1 MFYNLQ
7 VSHFYYPTQVL
18 GPGFDTQPNICL
30 LLPAISDQLDL
41 LLSTWGGTYNPS
53 LTDNSYIISKRIE
66 EKKRNH
72 RLIQK
77 ESHKMI
83 VSQCSTAPCS
93 LQSIFM
99 AIVSHNVSLA
109 NLCLPGN
116 SITQISE
123 QRRSR
128 AALFRSLVELS
139 SILLFSVDFTFLNG
153 YGSPL

>member
-7 VSHFYYPTQVL
+7 VSHFYYPAQVL
-18 GPGFDTQPNICL
+18 GPGFNAQPNICL

-41 LLSTWGGTYNPS
+41 LLSTWGGTYTPVS
-53 LTDNSYIISKRIE
+53 LAIHTLFPKGLR
-66 EKKRNH
+66 KKRNH

-99 AIVSHNVSLA
+99 AIVSQDY
-109 NLCLPGN
+109 P
-116 SITQISE
+116 
-123 QRRSR
+123 
-128 AALFRSLVELS
+128 LS
-139 SILLFSVDFTFLNG
+139 SLILIIDLSSPSHHTWHSRQSTVDGL
-153 YGSPL
+153 SI

>member
-7 VSHFYYPTQVL
+7 VSHFYYPAQVL
-18 GPGFDTQPNICL
+18 GPGFNTYPNICL

-53 LTDNSYIISKRIE
+53 LTGNLYIISKRT

-99 AIVSHNVSLA
+99 AIVSQDY
-109 NLCLPGN
+109 P
-116 SITQISE
+116 
-123 QRRSR
+123 
-128 AALFRSLVELS
+128 LS
-139 SILLFSVDFTFLNG
+139 SLILIIALSSPSHHTWHSRQSTVDGL
-153 YGSPL
+153 SL